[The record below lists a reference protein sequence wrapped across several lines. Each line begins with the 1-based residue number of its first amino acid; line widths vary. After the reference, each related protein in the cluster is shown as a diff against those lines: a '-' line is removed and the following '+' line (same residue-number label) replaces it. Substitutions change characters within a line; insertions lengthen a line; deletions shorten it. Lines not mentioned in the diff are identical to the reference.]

1 MANQVEK
8 KTKPVRAEKQAM
20 MREIVKA
27 LEASDY
33 MFALTYTGMTVPKLR
48 ELRADLAATSA
59 KAKIV
64 KNNML
69 RKALEQRGWKVP
81 DTLVGPTAMITGTG
95 DVTAVAK
102 ALMKFVKANETT
114 AVKSGSLEGGILSA
128 ADVDALAKVP
138 PREIMLG
145 MFLGTLVAPMS
156 GLVGVLSGKLRSLL
170 YVLKAVEQK
179 KGGNA

>member
-1 MANQVEK
+1 MSELR
-8 KTKPVRAEKQAM
+8 TKPVRLEKQAM

-27 LEASDY
+27 LEASEY
-33 MFALTYTGMTVPKLR
+33 MFALTYAGLTVPKLK
-48 ELRADLAATSA
+48 ELRSNLAETNA

-69 RKALEQRGWKVP
+69 RKALAERGWQVP
-81 DTLVGPTAMITGTG
+81 DTLVGPTAMITGKGEITE
-95 DVTAVAK
+95 V
-102 ALMKFVKANETT
+102 E
-114 AVKSGSLEGGILSA
+114 
-128 ADVDALAKVP
+128 VP

-145 MFLGTLVAPMS
+145 MFLGTLAAPMS
-156 GLVGVLSGKLRSLL
+156 GLVGVMSGKLRSLL

>member
-1 MANQVEK
+1 MSTTHR
-8 KTKPVRAEKQAM
+8 TKPVRLEKQAM
-20 MREIVKA
+20 MGEIVKA

-33 MFALTYTGMTVPKLR
+33 MFALTYAGLNVPKLK
-48 ELRADLAATSA
+48 ELRKELAATNA

-69 RKALEQRGWKVP
+69 RKAIEQRGWAVP

-95 DVTAVAK
+95 DITAVVK
-102 ALMKFVKANETT
+102 ALAKFVKANEKT
-114 AVKSGSLEGGILSA
+114 AIKSGSFEGKVLSA
-128 ADVDALAKVP
+128 SDIDMLSKVP

-145 MFLGTLVAPMS
+145 MFLGTLAAPMS
-156 GLVGVLSGKLRSLL
+156 GLVGVMSGKLRSLL
-170 YVLKAVEQK
+170 YVLKAVEEK